1 MITEDINCNIAK
13 IEEILKL
20 GTGTGIIIAI
30 DSNSRSQVWH
40 DKQTNARGRILE
52 EYLSSRDLNIMNEE
66 SELTTYQST
75 RGRSNIDITI
85 TNNSILKIFTDWQ
98 ISTEDSLSDHNII
111 KFNIGQLNHGIQYNY
126 TGTRYNKTEETFSK
140 FDDNLQEDIAKEF
153 EMQSKGDL
161 ETQDN
166 ILAKYIQ
173 ETDDIEYVVEKL
185 QTAIT
190 TSCKKSFKTRRNT
203 NKMTKQKSVPWWTAE
218 LTTKRKRLNALRRLY
233 QRTKNNE
240 ELRNHRKNAYYE
252 ERKEYAT
259 TIKKEKIKSWK
270 EYCNLT
276 SHTNPWNAIYKLAA
290 NKTRGS
296 QMLTTL
302 KKQDGTNT
310 TNIEET
316 VKMMAEH
323 LIPKDDAKDDTE
335 YHKQI
340 RKQVKEPIQTEE
352 DREYT
357 KEEVKNAIAELKHK
371 KAPGEDAIT
380 AEIYKRVYKQ
390 FPKFIYTLYN
400 ECLRRGQFPRNWKKS
415 QNSTHNKTRKRKLHG
430 SNKI

>member
-1 MITEDINCNIAK
+1 
-13 IEEILKL
+13 
-20 GTGTGIIIAI
+20 
-30 DSNSRSQVWH
+30 
-40 DKQTNARGRILE
+40 
-52 EYLSSRDLNIMNEE
+52 
-66 SELTTYQST
+66 
-75 RGRSNIDITI
+75 
-85 TNNSILKIFTDWQ
+85 
-98 ISTEDSLSDHNII
+98 
-111 KFNIGQLNHGIQYNY
+111 
-126 TGTRYNKTEETFSK
+126 
-140 FDDNLQEDIAKEF
+140 
-153 EMQSKGDL
+153 
-161 ETQDN
+161 
-166 ILAKYIQ
+166 
-173 ETDDIEYVVEKL
+173 
-185 QTAIT
+185 
-190 TSCKKSFKTRRNT
+190 
-203 NKMTKQKSVPWWTAE
+203 
-218 LTTKRKRLNALRRLY
+218 LNALRRLY

-316 VKMMAEH
+316 AKMMAEH

-357 KEEVKNAIAELKHK
+357 KEEVKNAIAELNTKKHQGK
-371 KAPGEDAIT
+371 TPSQQKYI
-380 AEIYKRVYKQ
+380 R
-390 FPKFIYTLYN
+390 
-400 ECLRRGQFPRNWKKS
+400 ECINNFRNS
-415 QNSTHNKTRKRKLHG
+415 YIHCTTNA
-430 SNKI
+430 

>member
-1 MITEDINCNIAK
+1 MHM
-13 IEEILKL
+13 
-20 GTGTGIIIAI
+20 GG
-30 DSNSRSQVWH
+30 
-40 DKQTNARGRILE
+40 AR
-52 EYLSSRDLNIMNEE
+52 
-66 SELTTYQST
+66 T
-75 RGRSNIDITI
+75 RAHTHTHTHR
-85 TNNSILKIFTDWQ
+85 
-98 ISTEDSLSDHNII
+98 
-111 KFNIGQLNHGIQYNY
+111 IQYNY
-126 TGTRYNKTEETFSK
+126 TGTRYITTEETFSK

-302 KKQDGTNT
+302 EKQDGTNT
-310 TNIEET
+310 TRRDQYDKHRGNSENDGRT
-316 VKMMAEH
+316 PN
-323 LIPKDDAKDDTE
+323 PK
-335 YHKQI
+335 
-340 RKQVKEPIQTEE
+340 R
-352 DREYT
+352 
-357 KEEVKNAIAELKHK
+357 
-371 KAPGEDAIT
+371 
-380 AEIYKRVYKQ
+380 
-390 FPKFIYTLYN
+390 
-400 ECLRRGQFPRNWKKS
+400 
-415 QNSTHNKTRKRKLHG
+415 
-430 SNKI
+430 